1 MEYRFAR
8 HNPAPYNDA
17 NGKISLL
24 GLGTMRLPLRDPND
38 PTSID
43 EEKAQEIFDT
53 AYARGV
59 NYFDTAYPYHGKMS
73 EKFCGRALSKYP
85 RESYHLASKM
95 PGWLLTCDEDVPRIF
110 AEQLENCRTDYF
122 DFYLIHSVH
131 GGSWPN
137 YLKYHVYEQLSA
149 LRAEGRIKRLGFSF
163 HGSVEELREV
173 LAAGDWDF
181 VQLQLNYFDWDY
193 QSSREKYEMCAA
205 AGLQVIVMEPVR
217 GGMLNT
223 LCPEA
228 ADILHAA
235 APQRSLA
242 SWAIR
247 WAASLPNVLCVL
259 SGMTTRE
266 QVEDNVSAMEPFI
279 PLTADE
285 QKTLAVAL
293 EAFRAKK
300 LVPCTACRYCM
311 PCPAG
316 VDILAMMHVWN
327 EYRLHGDQ
335 AKNLRE
341 NYEKIP
347 ESARAAHCVS
357 CGACLNKCPQHIAIP
372 DMMAAIRAAAES
384 AD

>member
-8 HNPAPYNDA
+8 HNPAPYNGA

-43 EEKAQEIFDT
+43 EEKAQEIFDI

-73 EKFCGRALSKYP
+73 EKFCGKALSKYP

-95 PGWLLTCDEDVPRIF
+95 PGWLLTCEEDVPRIF

-285 QKTLAVAL
+285 QKTLAAAL

-316 VDILAMMHVWN
+316 VDIPAMMHVWN

-335 AKNLRE
+335 AKNLKE